1 MKADKIAQGNL
12 LPVKRGIYAVVL
24 ISLTSRE
31 LHYHFVRGVPLVENL
46 VDWLIGLVITSILIE
61 VSFWAVNGLV
71 LQLRQ
76 EVSERQ
82 RAENDLRRRT
92 DQLEALRQVG
102 LEVAAQLD
110 LDTLLNSIVSRAIDL
125 LNGRWGGLYLL
136 RSQGDLLERVVAVG
150 QVSSSGSVLRRG
162 EGLMGRVWESDEPL
176 IVDDYRTLSGRR
188 ARHDE
193 ELYAAVLGVPIR
205 FGNVF
210 LGVLNV
216 SSDKPAAFVPAD
228 AELLSLFAAQ
238 AAIAIKNAQLVK
250 EEQVQLEWSEALA
263 TAAAVVNSALDI
275 EQVLDRILEQVE
287 RVVAGDSFNVML
299 VEGDNFRI
307 VRSRGYERM
316 GISAPVAHEVLPIS
330 TYPNLLKMLRE
341 GEPVVVSDTASSSD
355 WVPADDREWRRS
367 YLGAPIRAGGT
378 VVGFLNVNGT
388 QSGEFGS
395 ADAQRL
401 STFANYAATAIENA
415 RLVEGLE
422 EEVAART
429 AEIQAEKDKSDTILR
444 SVGDAITLSDMELR
458 IQFANDAF
466 LALTGYSAEEVLGHH
481 SSDYGAAV
489 RSEQARESMLALLA
503 QGKSWRGEA
512 IGRRKDGRS
521 YDAALIISPVQDAE
535 GSLVGYVSSH
545 RDVSREKELE
555 RARQG
560 FMASV
565 SHELRTPVTNI
576 KLYTQL
582 LRRGQSPEKMARYL
596 RVLDEQAE
604 RLGYLVEGVLEM
616 TALDGGRA
624 LTTWELVSIS
634 SVIQNVMEAHE
645 DQAQDAG
652 LTLVANTIPSDLPA
666 VVGDHV
672 RIGQALSK
680 LVRNAV
686 IFAPMGKSMDRSEH
700 WRDQVTINVE
710 EARVEGQR
718 WVTISVQDWGPGISP
733 EDQDQLFKRFFRG
746 ELAES
751 GHVPGTGLGLNIA
764 DEILRAH
771 GGQVTFE
778 SEMGRGS
785 TFTLCLPAVQD

>member
-1 MKADKIAQGNL
+1 MKIDHVMRGGL
-12 LPVKRGIYAVVL
+12 RPVKRGIYAVVL
-24 ISLTSRE
+24 VSLAARE
-31 LHYHFVRGVPLVENL
+31 LHYHFVRGVPLDENL
-46 VDWLIGLVITSILIE
+46 VDLLIGMILASLLIE
-61 VSFWAVNGLV
+61 VSFWVVSGLMSQ
-71 LQLRQ
+71 LQQ

-82 RAENDLRRRT
+82 RAEQDLRRRT

-110 LDTLLNSIVSRAIDL
+110 PDMLLSSIVSRAIEL
-125 LNGRWGGLYLL
+125 LDGRWGGLFLI
-136 RSQGDLLERVVAVG
+136 RPEGDLLERVVAVG
-150 QVSSSGSVLRRG
+150 QVSSSTSVLQRG
-162 EGLMGRVWESDEPL
+162 EGLMGRVWESGEPL
-176 IVDDYRTLSGRR
+176 IVDDYQTLSGRM
-188 ARHDE
+188 AREDE
-193 ELYAAVLGVPIR
+193 EHYAAVLGVPVR
-205 FGNVF
+205 FGEEF

-216 SSDKPAAFVPAD
+216 SSDMPAAFVPAD
-228 AELLSLFAAQ
+228 AEFLSLFSAQ

-250 EEQVQLEWSEALA
+250 AEQIQLEWSEALA

-316 GISAPVAHEVLPIS
+316 GISAPMIGKAIPIS
-330 TYPNLLKMLRE
+330 TYPNLIRMQQE
-341 GEPVVVSDTASSSD
+341 GEPIVVSNTATSPD
-355 WVPADDREWRRS
+355 WIPADDREWRRS
-367 YLGAPIRAGGT
+367 YLGAPIRSGGT

-388 QSGEFGS
+388 QSGQFVA

-429 AEIQAEKDKSDTILR
+429 SEIRAEKEKSDTILR
-444 SVGDAITLSDMELR
+444 NVGDAITLTDLDLR
-458 IQFANDAF
+458 IQFVNDAF
-466 LALTGYSAEEVLGHH
+466 LTLTGYSAEEVLGEDA
-481 SSDYGAAV
+481 SKFGATV

-503 QGKSWRGEA
+503 QGKSWHGDA
-512 IGRRKDGRS
+512 LARRKDGRT
-521 YDAALIISPVQDAE
+521 YDAALVISPVQSAE

-545 RDVSREKELE
+545 RDISREKELE

-582 LRRGQSPEKMARYL
+582 LRRGQSPDKMARYL

-604 RLGYLVEGVLEM
+604 RLSYLVEGVLEM
-616 TALDGGRA
+616 TALDSGRA
-624 LTTWELVSIS
+624 LTTWELVSLS
-634 SVIQNVMEAHE
+634 SVIGNVIEAYE
-645 DQAQDAG
+645 DQAQTAG
-652 LTLVANTIPSDLPA
+652 LTLEAQAIPPDLPA

-672 RIGQALSK
+672 RIGQAMSK
-680 LVRNAV
+680 LVDNA
-686 IFAPMGKSMDRSEH
+686 IKFSPMGQEMDRSAP
-700 WRDQVTINVE
+700 WRDRVTISVE
-710 EARVEGQR
+710 AVEVDGQQ
-718 WVTISVQDWGPGISP
+718 WVTISVRDWGPGISS
-733 EDQDQLFKRFFRG
+733 EDQDRVFERFFRG

-764 DEILRAH
+764 NEIMRAH
-771 GGQVTFE
+771 GGRMNFE
-778 SEMGRGS
+778 SKLGLGS
-785 TFTLCLPAVQD
+785 TFSLWLPAVQE